1 MARPPS
7 PRCNSKGCLS
17 CWKRCG
23 VACRPSESK
32 SRNYGGIFDL
42 ARMTAELEELE
53 AKMGVLTFWND
64 TKSAASTSRKKVTL
78 ERELIQWRA
87 IEAKLGDLQAMLELA
102 EESQDASLDL
112 ELATELHRLE
122 TTLATLRVEML
133 LSGELDSNNAIMA
146 IHPGA
151 GGTESQDW
159 AQMLLRMYVRWAET
173 KKFKVETL
181 DLLHGDEA
189 GIKSVTI
196 SVTGPYAYG
205 YLKAE
210 AGVHRLV
217 RISPFDANKR
227 RHTSFASVFV
237 YPEIN
242 EDIDVVIDDKD
253 LRIDTFRAGG
263 AGGQNVNK
271 VETAIRITH
280 IPTNIVVQC
289 QNERS
294 QLQNRN
300 GAMKILKARLFEVE
314 QKKKEAEFNAIVG
327 EKKEIGWGSQIRSY
341 VFQPYQMVKDHRTA
355 HETGNVAA
363 VMDGDLDT
371 FIEAYLKKKMAGTLL
386 APTTAGTDED

>member
-1 MARPPS
+1 MIEDVEVRVRSLAQQ
-7 PRCNSKGCLS
+7 
-17 CWKRCG
+17 
-23 VACRPSESK
+23 VSEL
-32 SRNYGGIFDL
+32 RGHLDF
-42 ARMTAELEELE
+42 AHMTADLQELE
-53 AKMGVLTFWND
+53 AQMGQPHFWND
-64 TKSAASTSRKKVTL
+64 ARSAAAVSRKKSTI
-78 ERELIQWRA
+78 EQELRQWRE
-87 IEAKLGDLQAMLELA
+87 IETKMGDVDALLELA
-102 EESQDASLDL
+102 RESGDSALEA
-112 ELATELHRLE
+112 ELASELNQLE
-122 TTLATLRVEML
+122 PRLATLRVELL

-159 AQMLLRMYVRWAET
+159 AQMLLRMYVRWAEH

-181 DLLHGDEA
+181 DLLPGDEA
-189 GIKSVTI
+189 GVKSVTLSI
-196 SVTGPYAYG
+196 TGPHAYG

-217 RISPFDANKR
+217 RISPFDSNKR

-237 YPEIN
+237 YPELS
-242 EDIDVVIDDKD
+242 EDLDVAVEDKD

-280 IPTNIVVQC
+280 LPSGIVVQC

-300 GAMKILKARLFEVE
+300 GAMKILKARLFELE

-327 EKKEIGWGSQIRSY
+327 EKKDIAWGSQIRSY
-341 VFQPYQMVKDHRTA
+341 VFQPYQLVKDHRTG
-355 HETGNVAA
+355 HQFSNVSA
-363 VMDGDLDT
+363 VMDGDLDG
-371 FIEAYLKKKMAGTLL
+371 FIEAFLKKKLEKGSDQLS
-386 APTTAGTDED
+386 PVGPEDDL

>member
-1 MARPPS
+1 MLDEVRS
-7 PRCNSKGCLS
+7 RVQTV
-17 CWKRCG
+17 G
-23 VACRPSESK
+23 VQVSEL
-32 SRNYGGIFDL
+32 RGHLDL

-53 AKMGVLTFWND
+53 AKMGVPTFWND

-78 ERELIQWRA
+78 ERELIQWRE

-102 EESQDASLDL
+102 EEGQDTSLEQ
-112 ELATELHRLE
+112 ELTTELHRLE

-237 YPEIN
+237 YPELN

-371 FIEAYLKKKMAGTLL
+371 FIEAYLKKKMAGALL

>member
-1 MARPPS
+1 
-7 PRCNSKGCLS
+7 
-17 CWKRCG
+17 
-23 VACRPSESK
+23 
-32 SRNYGGIFDL
+32 
-42 ARMTAELEELE
+42 MTAELEELE
-53 AKMGVLTFWND
+53 AKMGVPTFWND

-78 ERELIQWRA
+78 ERELIQWRE

-102 EESQDASLDL
+102 EESPDAAL
-112 ELATELHRLE
+112 EQELTTELHRLE
-122 TTLATLRVEML
+122 TTLSALRVEML

-237 YPEIN
+237 YPELN

-371 FIEAYLKKKMAGTLL
+371 FIEAYLKKKMAGALL